1 MLDQAGV
8 DRTVAFGAS
17 HLFALGFNEE
27 EETCP
32 ETEMAMAQRVRPPE
46 PLRSN
51 RRLQVDMAGSRAPS
65 SLRRQ
70 AQATGRH
77 RPVADHFF
85 QPISICL
92 ISDRGM

>member
-1 MLDQAGV
+1 MLDQAGL

-17 HLFALGFNEE
+17 HLFALGFKEE

-32 ETEMAMAQRVRPPE
+32 ETAMTMAQRVRLPE
-46 PLRSN
+46 P
-51 RRLQVDMAGSRAPS
+51 RRFNHRRQVDMAGSRVPS